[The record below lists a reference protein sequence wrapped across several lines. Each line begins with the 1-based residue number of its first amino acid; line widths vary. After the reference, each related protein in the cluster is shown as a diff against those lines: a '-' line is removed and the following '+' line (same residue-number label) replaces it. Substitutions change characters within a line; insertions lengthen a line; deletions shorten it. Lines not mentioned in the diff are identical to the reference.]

1 MKSPDLMH
9 LPDMAPAA
17 DRLSARQRECLELA
31 ADGLTSFGIGERLG
45 ISPRTVDEHLLMACA
60 ALGVRTRIQA
70 VARLA
75 LQARRAEERRS
86 SSRRFPTVSS
96 RVARQA
102 AIH

>member
-1 MKSPDLMH
+1 MKPLASPA
-9 LPDMAPAA
+9 APNAAFTA

-31 ADGLTSFGIGERLG
+31 SDGLTSAGIAERLG

-75 LQARRAEERRS
+75 VQTRRAEERRS
-86 SSRRFPTVSS
+86 FLP
-96 RVARQA
+96 
-102 AIH
+102 